1 MPEQITR
8 KKAAAKPRK
17 RKKETVRKKPRA
29 KKPRIG
35 VFVCQCGSNI
45 SSVIDINSLTEYA
58 ETLPNVVHAENMDY
72 PCSLQGQ
79 DKIVAIIK
87 KHRLDRVVVA
97 GCSPRLYE
105 PTFQG
110 CVSRAGLNP
119 WLFEM
124 ANVRE
129 FDSYCHQQ
137 KPIEATEKAKD
148 TVRMAV
154 AKARLLEPLKP
165 IELPITKKV
174 MVIGGG
180 IAGINAALD
189 LADMGFKVYA
199 VERTETIGGYMALLD
214 KTFPTLDCSICI
226 EGPKMV
232 DVGRHPNIEIISF
245 ADVLKVEGHAG
256 NFKVR
261 IRRNPRYVIAANCT
275 GCGECKDACPIEY
288 PNYADMYL
296 GVRKAIS
303 VPYGQAVP
311 LIYTINRDYCIECY
325 KCVDACGARQAINFE
340 QKPEEIEVTV
350 GAIVVSIGYGMYNP
364 EDLKWTG
371 YGKFDNVFTA
381 LEFERLILAAGPT
394 GGKVVRASDGSKPHS
409 IAFIQCVGSRDVNK
423 YEYCSSFCCMYTLK
437 HAVML
442 KEKYRDAI
450 NVYVF
455 FNDMRSNFK
464 GYEEFYNRAEKS
476 GVKFVRVKLENR
488 RVVEETE
495 TKNLTVY
502 GETED
507 GKPVSAKV
515 EMVVLANAAVPH
527 QTAPELAKILGIPL
541 GKDGFFVECQPKIRP
556 TDTDVPGIFLAG
568 ACQGLKDIPYSVAQ
582 GSAAAAQAAAVLRK
596 DAWVVEPLVAR
607 VNEDLCSGCRICESA
622 CSYKAINVEKVGE
635 KEVAKVSEGLCR
647 GCGICSSACPMDAI
661 TMPHY
666 SDRQI
671 LAQVEA
677 VCEKVREN
685 ESASS

>member
-1 MPEQITR
+1 MP
-8 KKAAAKPRK
+8 K
-17 RKKETVRKKPRA
+17 RVVQKTFRAPSKKKETRPKKVEV
-29 KKPRIG
+29 KPKAIEGSRIG

-45 SSVIDINSLTEYA
+45 ASVVDVEDLTGYA
-58 ETLPNVVHAENMDY
+58 KTLPNVVYAENMNY
-72 PCSLQGQ
+72 PCSRQGQ
-79 DKIVAIIK
+79 DNMIAAIK
-87 KHRLDRVVVA
+87 KNKLDRVVVA

-105 PTFQG
+105 PTFQR
-110 CVSRAGLNP
+110 CVSQADLNP

-124 ANVRE
+124 ANIRE
-129 FDSYCHQQ
+129 FASYPHQNAP
-137 KPIEATEKAKD
+137 KKATEKAKD

-180 IAGINAALD
+180 ISGINAALD
-189 LADMGFKVYA
+189 LADMGFRVYV
-199 VERTETIGGYMALLD
+199 VEKTETIGGYMALLD

-245 ADVLKVEGHAG
+245 ADVLKVDGHVG
-256 NFKVR
+256 NFKVK
-261 IRRNPRYVIAANCT
+261 IRKNPRYVIAKNCT

-303 VPYGQAVP
+303 VPYDQAVP
-311 LIYTINRDYCIECY
+311 LIYTINRDYCIECF
-325 KCVDACGARQAINFE
+325 KCVDACGAREAINFD
-340 QKPEEIEVTV
+340 QKPEEIEINV
-350 GAIVVSIGYGMYNP
+350 GAIILSIGYDMYNP
-364 EDLKWTG
+364 ADLEWTG
-371 YGKFDNVFTA
+371 YTKFDNVFTA

-394 GGKVVRASDGSKPHS
+394 NGKVVRASDGQKPHS
-409 IAFIQCVGSRDVNK
+409 IAFIQCVGSRDINR

-442 KEKYRDAI
+442 KEKYKDAI
-450 NVYVF
+450 EVYVF
-455 FNDMRSNFK
+455 YNDMRSNFK
-464 GYEEFYNRAEKS
+464 GYEEFYNRAQKS
-476 GVKFVRVKLENR
+476 GVKFIRVKLENR
-488 RVVEETE
+488 RIAQDDQ

-507 GKPVSAKV
+507 GKPVSANV
-515 EMVVLANAAVPH
+515 EMVVLANAAIPAN
-527 QTAPELAKILGIPL
+527 TAPELAKILNIPL
-541 GKDGFFVECQPKIRP
+541 NKDGFFVECQPKIRP
-556 TDTDVPGIFLAG
+556 TDTDMPGIFLAG

-582 GSAAAAQAAAVLRK
+582 GSAAAAQAATVLGK
-596 DAWVVEPLVAR
+596 PNWIVEPLVAK
-607 VNEDLCSGCRICESA
+607 VNEDTCSGCRVCESA
-622 CSYKAINVEKVGE
+622 CAYHAINVEKVGD
-635 KEVAKVSEGLCR
+635 KQLAKVTEGLCR

-661 TMPHY
+661 TMPNY

-671 LAQVEA
+671 VAQIGA
-677 VCEKVREN
+677 VLQKEEK
-685 ESASS
+685 A